1 MLVGIN
7 DDVMAGLWK
16 DTSEKGN
23 AITFKV
29 LPSVIQTFFHAM
41 LKSLCETPPEIA
53 GSQSA
58 NRCLLVSASEHTQS
72 LIQNVS

>member
-41 LKSLCETPPEIA
+41 LKSVCETPPEIA

-58 NRCLLVSASEHTQS
+58 NRCLLVYQHLSIYS
-72 LIQNVS
+72 L